1 MSEKSKEE
9 VEEST
14 KDFIEKLYDDLSSVG
29 NQTIVWRLSA
39 IAREL
44 DIKISE
50 VVNEKQKMFLEQN
63 RNQAIHMAMK
73 IQNHD
78 TMIELEKEKSKDETN

>member
-9 VEEST
+9 VEEAT
-14 KDFIEKLYDDLSSVG
+14 KDFIVG
-29 NQTIVWRLSA
+29 RLSV

-50 VVNEKQKMFLEQN
+50 VVNEKQKKFLEQN

>member
-9 VEEST
+9 AEEAT
-14 KDFIEKLYDDLSSVG
+14 KDFIEKLVG
-29 NQTIVWRLSA
+29 RLSI

-50 VVNEKQKMFLEQN
+50 VVNEKQKKFLEKD

>member
-9 VEEST
+9 VEEAT
-14 KDFIEKLYDDLSSVG
+14 KDFIVG
-29 NQTIVWRLSA
+29 RLSV

-50 VVNEKQKMFLEQN
+50 VVNEKQKKFLEKN

-78 TMIELEKEKSKDETN
+78 TMIELEKEKSKDETK

>member
-14 KDFIEKLYDDLSSVG
+14 KDFIVG
-29 NQTIVWRLSA
+29 RLSV

-50 VVNEKQKMFLEQN
+50 VVNEKQKKFLEKN

>member
-9 VEEST
+9 VEEAT
-14 KDFIEKLYDDLSSVG
+14 KDFIVG
-29 NQTIVWRLSA
+29 RLSV

-50 VVNEKQKMFLEQN
+50 VVNEKQKKFLEKN